1 MSPPP
6 REDPPHRRARYWRV
20 PRRRSRLWLAIAGW
34 TLWGIIGLV
43 VAVAAGAYITLDNTL
58 DAAAPDTPEARAA
71 RAATR
76 PALPGQPKNV
86 LLIGSDARANEG
98 DPGRSDTLILV
109 RMDSRRGFISMLSFP
124 RDLYVPIDGGPPDKI
139 NAAYSRG
146 TDVAIRTVE
155 QLTGQPV
162 NYYVDI
168 NFTGFAKLV
177 NELGGVYIDV
187 DRRYYNPEGTGYAP
201 IDLQPGYQRLN
212 GNDAL
217 DYVRYRHTDSTY
229 ARDARQ
235 QTFLAELKRQTK
247 DIGSIASLP
256 RLKKLFGK
264 DIQMDITNPRTFLSL
279 LDLALVTPKEKV
291 AKVKIQGTDDMTAA
305 GASIQT
311 ASQATI
317 DEAVAEWKDPS
328 FESDT
333 SPGARVLKPSQ
344 VDVTVLNGSGRVLAA
359 EDVALALAGKGYRAQ
374 VGGNAES
381 FDFTSSAV
389 YYAPAYRD
397 AAKKIQALLGPTASS
412 APLEPRQARGNRV
425 VVVAGA
431 DFTGTLATPPKAEA
445 RPPASTI
452 DTTSLVDGLR
462 SAQRTSGFRVMV
474 PMKVASGSRLRIL
487 RQYRMNAGSGKGA
500 PSIKMVFE
508 TGYHKYWGIEMT
520 TMKNPPIVE
529 GETGSYD
536 SGGRK
541 YLTYYDGLNLQRL
554 AFRKGNVTF
563 WISNTLQNDLS
574 AKTIEEIAKSM
585 RPLNRA
591 KLPKGRTDT
600 PIDVEFEGSTP

>member
-1 MSPPP
+1 MSPP
-6 REDPPHRRARYWRV
+6 RNEPPHRKARYWRV
-20 PRRRSRLWLAIAGW
+20 PRPRSRLWLAIFGW
-34 TLWGIIGLV
+34 TLWGLIGLV
-43 VAVAAGAYITLDNTL
+43 VAVAVGGYIALDDTLE
-58 DAAAPDTPEARAA
+58 AAAPNTPEARAA

-76 PALPGQPKNV
+76 PALPGEPKNI
-86 LLIGSDARANEG
+86 LLIGSDVRADEG
-98 DPGRSDTLILV
+98 GPGRSDTLILV

-124 RDLYVPIDGGPPDKI
+124 RDLYVPIDGGLPDKI

-155 QLTGQPV
+155 QLTGEPV

-168 NFTGFAKLV
+168 NFTGFAELV

-235 QTFLAELKRQTK
+235 QMFLAELKRQTK

-256 RLKKLFGK
+256 RLKRLFGK

-279 LDLALVTPKEKV
+279 LELALVTPKDKI
-291 AKVKIQGTDDMTAA
+291 AKVKIQGTDDMTSA

-311 ASQATI
+311 ASEATI
-317 DEAVAEWKDPS
+317 DAAVAEWKDPS
-328 FESDT
+328 FENDT
-333 SPGARVLKPSQ
+333 SPGARARKPSE

-359 EDVALALAGKGYRAQ
+359 EDVAEALSDKGYRAR

-397 AAKKIQALLGPTASS
+397 AAKKIQALLGPSASS
-412 APLEPRQARGNRV
+412 APLAARQARGNEV
-425 VVVAGA
+425 VVVAGT
-431 DFTGTLATPPKAEA
+431 DFTGTLAIPPKAAE
-445 RPPASTI
+445 RPAASTI
-452 DTTSLVDGLR
+452 DTTSLVDGVR
-462 SAQRTSGFRVMV
+462 RAQRALGFRMMV

-487 RQYRMNAGSGKGA
+487 RAYRINVGSGDGGPA
-500 PSIKMVFE
+500 AVKMVFE
-508 TGYHKYWGIEMT
+508 TGYHKYWGITMT
-520 TMKNPPIVE
+520 TMKNPPIVG

-563 WISNTLQNDLS
+563 WVSNTLENDLS

-585 RPLNRA
+585 RPVNRA

-600 PIDVEFEGSTP
+600 PIYVEFEGSTP